1 MGSPHKTML
10 VTALLFVSAALI
22 GAEARS
28 SYIING
34 QVSEKGAWPWQVSM
48 AMYSK
53 KNEKFNHACG
63 GSVLNERWVLV
74 AAHCV
79 MYSKQPKNYKLR
91 FGGFSL
97 SENDFEQELNVVKII
112 QHPDFS
118 TSARGLPGD
127 LALMKVDGKI
137 DLSNEYI
144 QPVPLG
150 VKSSTYAGNP
160 DCWISGWG
168 RDDRSTNLPS
178 DLLKEANVPVLT
190 TAVCK
195 KKYGWFDRLHPISK
209 VHVCMGDPAQE
220 KTDIHAC
227 HGDSGGPLVCKRD
240 GVYELVGVASRT
252 GSKDCSKRPSVY
264 IRVSEYREWILVHMD
279 M

>member
-97 SENDFEQELNVVKII
+97 SENDL
-112 QHPDFS
+112 
-118 TSARGLPGD
+118 
-127 LALMKVDGKI
+127 
-137 DLSNEYI
+137 
-144 QPVPLG
+144 
-150 VKSSTYAGNP
+150 
-160 DCWISGWG
+160 
-168 RDDRSTNLPS
+168 
-178 DLLKEANVPVLT
+178 
-190 TAVCK
+190 
-195 KKYGWFDRLHPISK
+195 
-209 VHVCMGDPAQE
+209 
-220 KTDIHAC
+220 
-227 HGDSGGPLVCKRD
+227 
-240 GVYELVGVASRT
+240 ASRFQHLSSGT
-252 GSKDCSKRPSVY
+252 A
-264 IRVSEYREWILVHMD
+264 W
-279 M
+279 